1 MDLGLKGKNA
11 LITGASK
18 GIGRHIA
25 ELLAAEGAN
34 VGICA
39 RDEGEVSAAVD
50 ALQSHG
56 VKATGAPVNVRD
68 GDAYKEWLESASDEL
83 GGCDISY
90 TAGTSQRGGILS
102 FEITVNDT
110 DSNEAITLLHQV
122 HVVNLP

>member
-1 MDLGLKGKNA
+1 MRH
-11 LITGASK
+11 TGY
-18 GIGRHIA
+18 GF
-25 ELLAAEGAN
+25 LAN
-34 VGICA
+34 QP
-39 RDEGEVSAAVD
+39 AAPGGNSD
-50 ALQSHG
+50 
-56 VKATGAPVNVRD
+56 PVI
-68 GDAYKEWLESASDEL
+68 SEL